1 MTATETTKLNE
12 LSAKLGVEF
21 KNLDLLRE
29 ALTHRSY
36 INENRE
42 LNIQHNERLEFLG
55 DAVLELASTRFL
67 FEKYP
72 DRPEGELTSFRAAL
86 VRTESLAVE
95 SKSVNLGEYIFMSKG
110 EEATGGRNRPYIL
123 ANTVE
128 ATIGAIYMDQ
138 GFEATEAVIKK
149 LILWKADEI
158 VNNRL
163 DIDAKSKFQEQ
174 AQERVKYT
182 PQYELTSEVGPDH
195 DKVFKMTVKVNN
207 FVFGE
212 GEGHSKQEA
221 EQQAASN
228 ALKDWDSLYQKYQDS
243 AKIST
248 N

>member
-1 MTATETTKLNE
+1 MKQMDTSKLPE

-21 KNLDLLRE
+21 KNIDLLRE

-86 VRTESLAVE
+86 VRTESLAAE
-95 SKSVNLGEYIFMSKG
+95 AKTFNLGEYIFMSKG

-138 GFEATEAVIKK
+138 GFESAEKVISKM
-149 LILWKADEI
+149 ILWKIDDI

-163 DIDAKSKFQEQ
+163 DIDAKSRFQEL
-174 AQERVKYT
+174 AQEQIKFT
-182 PQYELTSEVGPDH
+182 PLYELTSEVGPDH
-195 DKVFKMTVKVNN
+195 DKIFKMTVRVNN

-221 EQQAASN
+221 EQKAASN
-228 ALKDWDSLYQKYQDS
+228 ALKDWDSLYQKYQDF